1 MSKEQNIENKD
12 KALHIGG
19 VSKRFT
25 IEEVKKMFFDAI
37 QIGNGYI
44 EGTHYP
50 DVDTDIAEIEWQDYI
65 KKIMFANT
73 RINALHKVNRL

>member
-1 MSKEQNIENKD
+1 MSEEQDSQKKN
-12 KALHIGG
+12 KALHIGD

-44 EGTHYP
+44 EDTHYP
-50 DVDTDIAEIEWQDYI
+50 DVDIKIAEREWQDYI
-65 KKIMFANT
+65 KEKN
-73 RINALHKVNRL
+73 V